1 MVVAAEIGYLEG
13 VAKPIVKWAGGKT
26 RLLKHLVPFATE
38 RKMRVYAE
46 PFMGGAA
53 LFFRL
58 ASAPERRFERAILA
72 DQNPELVATY
82 LAVKKHVDKVLTAL
96 QKYADAVDRSALYYE
111 TRDRATARMGDVER
125 AARLIFLNRTGYNG
139 LWRVNSKGKFNVP
152 YGRYKNPKIVDP
164 ERLRAASEA
173 LALAEIRHV
182 DFSEVSRERDE
193 GDFVYFDP
201 PYVPL
206 TKTAAFTAYALQ
218 GFGPDD
224 QERLAKEL
232 RRLRDR
238 GVRAM
243 LSNAWNAETRR
254 LYEGLEVEVVYAPRA
269 INSDPTKR
277 GEVAE
282 ALVRNWKSGR

>member
-1 MVVAAEIGYLEG
+1 

-38 RKMRVYAE
+38 RKIRVFAE

-53 LFFRL
+53 LFFKL
-58 ASAPERRFERAILA
+58 ASMPERSFERAILA

-82 LAVKKHVDKVLTAL
+82 LAVKKHVGRVLTAL
-96 QKYADAVDRSALYYE
+96 QKYADREDRRELYYE
-111 TRDRATARMGDVER
+111 TRELPTHKLGDVDR

-152 YGRYKNPKIVDP
+152 YGRYLNPKIVDP

-173 LALAEIRHV
+173 LALADIVHT
-182 DFSEVSRERDE
+182 DFLEVSRECEE

-206 TKTAAFTAYALQ
+206 SKTATFTAYASQ

-224 QERLAKEL
+224 QERLAKEM

-254 LYEGLEVEVVYAPRA
+254 LYEGLEAEVVYAPRA
-269 INSDPTKR
+269 INSDPSKR
-277 GEVAE
+277 GEIAE
-282 ALVRNWKSGR
+282 VLVRNWKGGGR

>member
-1 MVVAAEIGYLEG
+1 MREIGYLEC

-46 PFMGGAA
+46 PFAGGAA
-53 LFFRL
+53 LFFKL
-58 ASAPERRFERAILA
+58 ASMPERRFETAILA
-72 DQNPELVATY
+72 DQNPELVAAY
-82 LAVKKHVDKVLTAL
+82 VAVKKHVDRVLAAL
-96 QKYADAVDRSALYYE
+96 QKYADREDRRELYYE
-111 TRDRATARMGDVER
+111 TRDQQTQKLSDVER

-164 ERLRAASEA
+164 ERLHAASEA
-173 LALAEIRHV
+173 LAFAQIRHA
-182 DFSEVSRERDE
+182 DFSEVSKDREE

-206 TKTAAFTAYALQ
+206 SKTATFTAYASQ
-218 GFGPDD
+218 GFGPAD

-232 RRLRDR
+232 RRLQGR

-277 GEVAE
+277 GEIAE
-282 ALVRNWKSGR
+282 ALVRNWKAGGR

>member
-1 MVVAAEIGYLEG
+1 MNSRKIGYLEG

-26 RLLKHLVPFATE
+26 RLLKHLVPFATDK
-38 RKMRVYAE
+38 KMRVYAE

-53 LFFRL
+53 LFFKL
-58 ASAPERRFERAILA
+58 ASMPERRFEKAVLC
-72 DQNPELVATY
+72 DQNPELVKTY
-82 LAVKKHVDKVLTAL
+82 VAVKKSVDRVLNAL
-96 QKYADAVDRSALYYE
+96 QKYADAEDRRELYYA
-111 TRDRATARMGDVER
+111 TRDQIPHELTDVER

-164 ERLRAASEA
+164 ERLHAASEA
-173 LALAEIRHV
+173 LACAEIRHV
-182 DFSEVSRERDE
+182 DFLEVSRERDE

-206 TKTAAFTAYALQ
+206 SSTASFTAYASQ
-218 GFGPDD
+218 GFGPAD
-224 QERLAKEL
+224 QKRLVDEMW
-232 RRLRDR
+232 RLQSR

-243 LSNAWNAETRR
+243 LSNAWNDETKR
-254 LYEGLEVEVVYAPRA
+254 LYKGLEVEVVYAPRA
-269 INSDPTKR
+269 INSDPSKR

-282 ALVRNWKSGR
+282 ALVRNWKGART